1 MDPRV
6 DAFLEMLAVE
16 RGAARNTIESYTRDL
31 SDFAEFAAGQGWRAA
46 DADAAT
52 CQGYMASLRARGL
65 SARTAARRLSALRQ
79 FHLFLLK
86 EGVRS
91 DDPTSQLDTPRL
103 PKPLPKFLAEAEVD
117 ALLAAAAR
125 KPGRSGALARAA
137 LELLYATGMRISE
150 LLSLP
155 RAALG
160 AKAEV
165 MIIKG
170 KGSKERMVPLSA
182 AAKEAAS
189 ALLAATDAKGPETT
203 ATDTKGAAGKSARA
217 ESRWLFPGRD
227 PKRPLTRQSFFLLL
241 KQVALEA
248 GLDPARV
255 SPHVLRHSFAS
266 HMLARGADL
275 RSLQMLLGHA
285 DISTVQIYTH
295 IQTERLRKQVEEHHP
310 LSEHWVDPAI
320 GRVGCRDRDEVRPV
334 RSDGR
339 TRKDPRTSVA
349 LTGVEAKIVFAPGI
363 CIARL
368 CVDY

>member
-6 DAFLEMLAVE
+6 DAFLEMLTVE
-16 RGAARNTIESYTRDL
+16 RGAAPNTIASYTLDL
-31 SDFAEFAAGQGWRAA
+31 SDFAEYAAGRGFTAA
-46 DADAAT
+46 NADAAT
-52 CQGYMASLRARGL
+52 CQGYMASLHARGL

-79 FHLFLLK
+79 FHLFLLR
-86 EGVRS
+86 EDVRT
-91 DDPTSQLDTPRL
+91 DDPTAQLDTPRL

-125 KPGRSGALARAA
+125 KQGRPGALARAA
-137 LELLYATGMRISE
+137 LELLYATGMRVSE

-155 RAALG
+155 RTALG
-160 AKAEV
+160 TKAEV

-170 KGSKERMVPLSA
+170 KGGKERMVPLSA
-182 AAKEAAS
+182 AAKDAAS
-189 ALLAATDAKGPETT
+189 ALLAATQTEKSGAKSPH
-203 ATDTKGAAGKSARA
+203 
-217 ESRWLFPGRD
+217 LFPGRD
-227 PKRPLTRQSFFLLL
+227 PKRKLTRQAFFLLL

-295 IQTERLRKQVEEHHP
+295 IQTERLRKLVEDHHP
-310 LSEHWVDPAI
+310 LSETWI
-320 GRVGCRDRDEVRPV
+320 
-334 RSDGR
+334 
-339 TRKDPRTSVA
+339 DPR
-349 LTGVEAKIVFAPGI
+349 
-363 CIARL
+363 
-368 CVDY
+368 